1 MEWKDEYAIGIP
13 ELDNQHKTL
22 IEYLTDFELA
32 FDGKAHWNTVHP
44 LMLRARGF
52 VRFHFAV
59 EESLMQIV
67 NYPDFLAHRAEH
79 QSVLQQFQALELRVL
94 NNGMKD
100 EVLPLLTSW
109 LFDHIIDSDKPFARY
124 ALDKCGELA
133 CLDNAQPR

>member
-1 MEWKDEYAIGIP
+1 MEWKDDYAIGIP

-22 IEYLTDFELA
+22 IEFLTDFELT
-32 FDGKAHWNTVHP
+32 FDGKTHWNTVHP
-44 LMLRARGF
+44 LMVRARQF

-79 QSVLQQFQALELRVL
+79 QSVLQQFEVLEHRVL
-94 NNGMKD
+94 RMDMRD

-109 LFDHIIDSDKPFARY
+109 LFQHIIDGDRPFAQY
-124 ALDKCGELA
+124 ALGKLA
-133 CLDNAQPR
+133 RISPAQPG